1 MRDIDRSCPSNE
13 TILFLFSGL
22 WLKHG
27 FAPFTHDMD
36 DKWIANPFQSI
47 WIVTSHSSKNQS
59 IIECREKRFIT
70 IPAKGYADINGLTIV
85 STSVIPAN
93 NLKVTSAGI

>member
-1 MRDIDRSCPSNE
+1 MRNIDRSCLFNK

-36 DKWIANPFQSI
+36 NEWIAHPFQPI

-59 IIECREKRFIT
+59 IIECRKRFIT
-70 IPAKGYADINGLTIV
+70 IPAKGYADINSIYI
-85 STSVIPAN
+85 SHSRE
-93 NLKVTSAGI
+93 